1 MNRRSLLGRALA
13 ALGLGATAKAGLGGL
28 PHEYKMGIDL
38 APGASQAQR
47 TCWEMTDGMLVAA
60 SDRLWVGPE
69 RQAWCDIGIAP
80 DASVTYPGSRHRFCW
95 IGDAPCRD
103 GNPDDEVLHETVLG
117 VDGRWRWTLDLGIEP
132 R

>member
-1 MNRRSLLGRALA
+1 MTPA
-13 ALGLGATAKAGLGGL
+13 AVA
-28 PHEYKMGIDL
+28 HD
-38 APGASQAQR
+38 APGIRESKLQSGNVGENLMAETKLSAEVDEILGH
-47 TCWEMTDGMLVAA
+47 W